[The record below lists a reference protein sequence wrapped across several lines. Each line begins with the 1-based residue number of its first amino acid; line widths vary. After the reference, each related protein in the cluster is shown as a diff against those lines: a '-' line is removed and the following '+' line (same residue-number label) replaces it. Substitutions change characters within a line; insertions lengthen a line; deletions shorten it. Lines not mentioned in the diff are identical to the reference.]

1 MQDEIQS
8 CISELWNL
16 NKDVTRVAS
25 DFHGSVVTYR
35 KFPTLMLN
43 VPARLTFSLLLCL
56 CSVSCSSSLNEKS
69 PTRKGL
75 ITDIR
80 KPFFF
85 IGQYYLFTISFFF
98 IILVVMVVRE
108 GKVPQYQ
115 GFRDFCPTTR
125 PTTGSTTEATT
136 GFYFCFNHSSGSPNC
151 SISSVGI
158 S

>member
-98 IILVVMVVRE
+98 IIFVVSK
-108 GKVPQYQ
+108 GKYRNIKA
-115 GFRDFCPTTR
+115 F
-125 PTTGSTTEATT
+125 E
-136 GFYFCFNHSSGSPNC
+136 
-151 SISSVGI
+151 ISADNRSDNRLLFLLQPK
-158 S
+158 SLFSY

>member
-1 MQDEIQS
+1 MKKPDKE
-8 CISELWNL
+8 
-16 NKDVTRVAS
+16 RS
-25 DFHGSVVTYR
+25 DNEV
-35 KFPTLMLN
+35 PT
-43 VPARLTFSLLLCL
+43 
-56 CSVSCSSSLNEKS
+56 
-69 PTRKGL
+69 
-75 ITDIR
+75 TDIR

-85 IGQYYLFTISFFF
+85 IGRYYLFTISFFF

-115 GFRDFCPTTR
+115 GFRDFYPTTR

>member
-1 MQDEIQS
+1 MKKPDKE
-8 CISELWNL
+8 
-16 NKDVTRVAS
+16 RS
-25 DFHGSVVTYR
+25 DNEV
-35 KFPTLMLN
+35 PT
-43 VPARLTFSLLLCL
+43 
-56 CSVSCSSSLNEKS
+56 
-69 PTRKGL
+69 
-75 ITDIR
+75 TDIR

-85 IGQYYLFTISFFF
+85 IGRYYLFTISFFF

-115 GFRDFCPTTR
+115 GFRDFRPTTR

-136 GFYFCFNHSSGSPNC
+136 DFYFCFNHSSGSPNC